1 MMTVSSTPRWGRQV
15 SIIQPRQPAF
25 WLYCAMLAIGG
36 YLFIQEESLMS
47 GLMPAFAL
55 SWALVLVYAVP
66 VAMAIYWLDLF
77 EREPKLMLGA
87 AVVWGGVI
95 ATSLAAY
102 ANEAWLSVLGKLGS
116 PDFVAAWG
124 TAVVGPGV
132 EETLKLMGVVVLFLI
147 ASAEFDGVLDGF
159 VYGAMVGLGFTV
171 VEDVSYF
178 IRHVV
183 DTASTTVDQA
193 GPVIDT
199 FLIRVV
205 GGGLYGHVLFTGL
218 TGTGFAYLVT
228 RRSVSLPRRIA
239 GAALCMVAGVTAH
252 VVWNSPWMESVLGND
267 PSVLRWIEYGAI
279 KGMPFLILLGILVV
293 LATRSEESNFR
304 HIVAGEPDPAV
315 ITDDEVRSLRSLWT
329 RRSARSAAGRLRG
342 PAARR
347 LTGRLQSAQIEYAII
362 RSRADSLADP
372 ALDAQRHKI
381 RSIRTELAALPVV
394 STSAQAPAAPAIPA
408 PVFGQPP
415 GGAPRPG
422 QAPWPGPGP
431 TPSSRPFAAS
441 PDLSTAEPVAQAA
454 QVEPEVET
462 AVDAAAVEPAAEP
475 VADAAAAI
483 EPEVGSTAEP
493 EVQPVTAGPAG
504 EPEAEPA
511 AAPVWVPTHVV
522 PPGGLPAWDA
532 PDPARQPIAML
543 SEHVELVVIAR
554 AGAWAQVRGI
564 NGWTGWVDGRRIF
577 ERRPA

>member
-1 MMTVSSTPRWGRQV
+1 MTAPSTPRWGRQV

-47 GLMPAFAL
+47 SLMPAFAL

-66 VAMAIYWLDLF
+66 VALAIYWLDLF
-77 EREPKLMLGA
+77 EREPKLMLAA
-87 AVVWGGVI
+87 AVIWGGVI

-102 ANEAWLSVLGKLGS
+102 ANEAWLSVLGKMGS
-116 PDFVAAWG
+116 PEFVAAWG
-124 TAVVGPGV
+124 TAIVGPGV
-132 EETLKLMGVVVLFLI
+132 EETLKLMGVVVLFLM

-183 DTASTTVDQA
+183 DAASPTVDQA

-228 RRSVSLPRRIA
+228 KRSTPMPGRIA
-239 GAALCMVAGVTAH
+239 GATLCMAAGVTAH
-252 VVWNSPWMESVLGND
+252 VVWNSPWMESVLGSD
-267 PSVLRWIEYGAI
+267 PSVLQWIEYGAI

-304 HIVAGEPDPAV
+304 AIVAGEPDAAV

-347 LTGRLQSAQIEYAII
+347 LTGRLQSAQIEYAMI
-362 RSRADSLADP
+362 RSRSDSLTDP
-372 ALDAQRHKI
+372 ALDVQRNRV
-381 RSIRTELAALPVV
+381 RSIRAELAALPAVPASV
-394 STSAQAPAAPAIPA
+394 PASVQWAAPK
-408 PVFGQPP
+408 PVWGQPT
-415 GGAPRPG
+415 GGT
-422 QAPWPGPGP
+422 PWPGHAPAP
-431 TPSSRPFAAS
+431 NSLPAAVSSALPV
-441 PDLSTAEPVAQAA
+441 AEPVPEPAATLAA
-454 QVEPEVET
+454 QPAAAEP
-462 AVDAAAVEPAAEP
+462 AVEPAVDSTPVEP
-475 VADAAAAI
+475 SPTSAYVA
-483 EPEVGSTAEP
+483 PPTPPTSV
-493 EVQPVTAGPAG
+493 
-504 EPEAEPA
+504 
-511 AAPVWVPTHVV
+511 PVWAPSHVV
-522 PPGGLPAWDA
+522 PAGGLPAWDA
-532 PDPARQPIAML
+532 PEPAREPVAIL
-543 SEHVELVVIAR
+543 SERVELVVLSR
-554 AGAWAQVRGI
+554 AGAWAQVRGV
-564 NGWTGWVDGRRIF
+564 NGWTGWVDGRRIV
-577 ERRPA
+577 ERRRV

>member
-1 MMTVSSTPRWGRQV
+1 MMTTSPTPRWGRQLSV
-15 SIIQPRQPAF
+15 IQPRQPAF

-36 YLFIQEESLMS
+36 FLFIQQETLMS
-47 GLMPAFAL
+47 SLMPAFAL

-66 VAMAIYWLDLF
+66 VAVAIYWLDLF
-77 EREPKLMLGA
+77 EREPKLMLAA
-87 AVVWGGVI
+87 AVIWGGVI

-102 ANEAWLSVLGKLGS
+102 ANEAWLSVLGKIGS

-124 TAVVGPGV
+124 TAIVGPGV

-183 DTASTTVDQA
+183 DTANTTVDQA

-228 RRSVSLPRRIA
+228 RRSVAMPRRIA

-252 VVWNSPWMESVLGND
+252 VVWNSPWMESVLGSD
-267 PSVLRWIEYGAI
+267 PSVLQWIEYGAI
-279 KGMPFLILLGILVV
+279 KGLPFLILLAILVA
-293 LATRSEESNFR
+293 LATRSEEGNFR
-304 HIVAGEPDPAV
+304 RIVAGEPDPAV

-329 RRSARSAAGRLRG
+329 RRSARTASGRLRG
-342 PAARR
+342 PEARR
-347 LTGRLQSAQIEYAII
+347 LTGRLQAAQIEYAMI
-362 RSRADSLADP
+362 RSRSDSLADP
-372 ALDAQRHKI
+372 ALDAQRRKI
-381 RSIRTELAALPVV
+381 RSIRAQLAILPVV
-394 STSAQAPAAPAIPA
+394 PPAFSTS
-408 PVFGQPP
+408 P
-415 GGAPRPG
+415 G
-422 QAPWPGPGP
+422 
-431 TPSSRPFAAS
+431 SRPARPIARAS
-441 PDLSTAEPVAQAA
+441 
-454 QVEPEVET
+454 QVEPE
-462 AVDAAAVEPAAEP
+462 AQPAAAE
-475 VADAAAAI
+475 AAAI
-483 EPEVGSTAEP
+483 EPEPQQVA
-493 EVQPVTAGPAG
+493 AGPAV
-504 EPEAEPA
+504 PATVEPA
-511 AAPVWVPTHVV
+511 AAPAAAPTWAPTHVV

-532 PDPARQPIAML
+532 PDPARQPVALL
-543 SEHVELVVIAR
+543 SERVELVVIAR
-554 AGAWAQVRGI
+554 AGAWAQVRGV
-564 NGWTGWVDGRRIF
+564 NGWTGWVDGRRIL

>member
-1 MMTVSSTPRWGRQV
+1 MTAPSTPRWGRQV

-47 GLMPAFAL
+47 SLMPAFAL

-66 VAMAIYWLDLF
+66 VALAIYWLDLF
-77 EREPKLMLGA
+77 EREPKLMLAA
-87 AVVWGGVI
+87 AVIWGGVI

-102 ANEAWLSVLGKLGS
+102 ANEAWLSVLGKMVS
-116 PDFVAAWG
+116 PEFVATWG
-124 TAVVGPGV
+124 TAIVGPGV
-132 EETLKLMGVVVLFLI
+132 EETLKLMGVVVLFLM

-183 DTASTTVDQA
+183 DAGSTTVDQA

-228 RRSVSLPRRIA
+228 KRSTPMPRRIA
-239 GAALCMVAGVTAH
+239 GAALCMAAGVTAH
-252 VVWNSPWMESVLGND
+252 VVWNSQWMESVLGSD
-267 PSVLRWIEYGAI
+267 PSVLQWIEYGAI

-304 HIVAGEPDPAV
+304 SIVAGEPDPAV
-315 ITDDEVRSLRSLWT
+315 ITDDEARSLRSLWT

-347 LTGRLQSAQIEYAII
+347 LTGRLQSAQIEYAMI
-362 RSRADSLADP
+362 RSRADSLTDP
-372 ALDAQRHKI
+372 ALAVQRHRV
-381 RSIRTELAALPVV
+381 RSIRAELAALAALPAVPVSV
-394 STSAQAPAAPAIPA
+394 PA
-408 PVFGQPP
+408 PVQWAAPKPAWGQPT
-415 GGAPRPG
+415 GGT
-422 QAPWPGPGP
+422 PWPGHAPAP
-431 TPSSRPFAAS
+431 NSPLAAVS
-441 PDLSTAEPVAQAA
+441 PALPVAEPVREPAA
-454 QVEPEVET
+454 TPAAEPAAAEPEV
-462 AVDAAAVEPAAEP
+462 DRAAEPRAQPVAVEPAA
-475 VADAAAAI
+475 V
-483 EPEVGSTAEP
+483 
-493 EVQPVTAGPAG
+493 GPAV
-504 EPEAEPA
+504 EPA
-511 AAPVWVPTHVV
+511 VDSTPVEPSPTSAYVAPSAPPTSVPVWAPSHVV
-522 PPGGLPAWDA
+522 PAGGLPAWDA
-532 PDPARQPIAML
+532 PEPARQPVAIL
-543 SEHVELVVIAR
+543 SERVELVVLSR
-554 AGAWAQVRGI
+554 AGAWAQVRGV
-564 NGWTGWVDGRRIF
+564 NGWTGWVDGRRIV
-577 ERRPA
+577 ERRRA

>member
-1 MMTVSSTPRWGRQV
+1 MTASSPPRWGRQL

-36 YLFIQEESLMS
+36 YLFIQEETLMS
-47 GLMPAFAL
+47 NLMPAFAL

-66 VAMAIYWLDLF
+66 VAAAIYWLDLF
-77 EREPKLMLGA
+77 EREPKLMLAA
-87 AVVWGGVI
+87 AVIWGGVI

-102 ANEAWLSVLGKLGS
+102 ANEAWLSVLGKIGS

-124 TAVVGPGV
+124 TAIVGPGV

-183 DTASTTVDQA
+183 DTASTTMDQA

-228 RRSVSLPRRIA
+228 KRSIGLPKRIA

-252 VVWNSPWMESVLGND
+252 VVWNSPLMESVLGND
-267 PSVLRWIEYGAI
+267 PSVLQWIEYGAI
-279 KGMPFLILLGILVV
+279 KGLPFLILLGILVA

-304 HIVAGEPDPAV
+304 SIVAGEPDPAV
-315 ITDDEVRSLRSLWT
+315 ITDAEVRSLRSLWT

-342 PAARR
+342 SAARR
-347 LTGRLQSAQIEYAII
+347 LTGRLQSAQIEYALI
-362 RSRADSLADP
+362 RSRSDSLGS
-372 ALDAQRHKI
+372 LELVLQRRKI
-381 RSIRTELAALPVV
+381 RAIRAELALLPVV
-394 STSAQAPAAPAIPA
+394 GAPPAAAPVRVPPPGPAFVLPAAP
-408 PVFGQPP
+408 
-415 GGAPRPG
+415 
-422 QAPWPGPGP
+422 P
-431 TPSSRPFAAS
+431 T
-441 PDLSTAEPVAQAA
+441 
-454 QVEPEVET
+454 
-462 AVDAAAVEPAAEP
+462 AEP
-475 VADAAAAI
+475 VADAAAI
-483 EPEVGSTAEP
+483 EPE
-493 EVQPVTAGPAG
+493 AGPAVAEVAAVDAAAAPQI
-504 EPEAEPA
+504 EPAAAPAPAPQIEPAAAPAAHPDAAPAAAPQIEPA
-511 AAPVWVPTHVV
+511 AAPVAAPLWAPTHVV
-522 PPGGLPAWDA
+522 PPGGLPAWDV
-532 PDPARQPIAML
+532 PDPARQPIANL
-543 SEHVELVVIAR
+543 SERVELVVIAY
-554 AGAWAQVRGI
+554 AGAWAQVRGV
-564 NGWTGWVDGRRIF
+564 NGWTGWVDGRRIVG
-577 ERRPA
+577 RR